1 MEIDSED
8 YHDYVF
14 RQGKLVGEFEQ
25 MYRKAKEIPWHQD
38 KIADELDLSIAKSF
52 ARVRSPYDTILDVG
66 CGLGYFAHE
75 LSGLGRNV
83 YGIDVSPT
91 AIQKLKACFPHIEAR
106 VADITERQG
115 DRPLFPGSSDFDLVV
130 CRGLFWYVF
139 PRMREVVANVT
150 AWVKDRGC
158 LLIHQNFPD
167 LEGNF
172 VGKDVIP
179 TPARLAE
186 FFLEGGTF
194 RVVYANV
201 LEDRAK
207 SKGNDNWHTFLLE
220 KSGGCC
226 GPAGEAS
233 SAFRTISS
241 RSTARAAGGGNS
253 TPKR

>member
-1 MEIDSED
+1 MGAPAWRLTRRTITITCSS
-8 YHDYVF
+8 
-14 RQGKLVGEFEQ
+14 RASSSASSS
-25 MYRKAKEIPWHQD
+25 RCIARRRRSPWHQD
-38 KIADELDLSIAKSF
+38 KIADELDLSIARSF

-75 LSGLGRNV
+75 LLGLGRNV

-91 AIQKLKACFPHIEAR
+91 AIQKLKARFPHIDAR
-106 VADITERQG
+106 VADTTERQG
-115 DRPLFPGSSDFDLVV
+115 DRPLFPGISAFDLVV

-139 PRMREVVANVT
+139 PRMNEVVANIT
-150 AWVKDRGC
+150 FWVKDRGV

-167 LEGNF
+167 LDGNF
-172 VGKDVIP
+172 VGKDVIQ

-207 SKGNDNWHTFLLE
+207 GKGNDNWHTFLLE
-220 KSGGCC
+220 KSGGCS
-226 GPAGEAS
+226 GPGGAAC
-233 SAFRTISS
+233 SAYKTTSFKNIVS
-241 RSTARAAGGGNS
+241 AIVGG
-253 TPKR
+253 